1 MFFLPS
7 RQPPCLHEFGWA
19 KLWLAQRTA
28 RSLSYCP
35 IHVCQ
40 GIGNIKSTAS
50 PYGSLVERG
59 IAWPYSA
66 RIPANSISCGS
77 GVICLYK
84 VLARSPVS
92 TLPAPAAPL
101 LFHAPDSTIAG
112 PPWNASCAASRHS
125 SAGAS
130 TEILIKSSGEIL
142 MKSYRVTRLEREMG
156 ISMTGPILC
165 VFEHVQVICTYSHTN
180 HACRTLM
187 SMRKRR
193 PRLALEWILLRRF
206 WRVDSIT
213 KRAAF

>member
-1 MFFLPS
+1 MALLSQNPG
-7 RQPPCLHEFGWA
+7 EFY
-19 KLWLAQRTA
+19 LMRLR
-28 RSLSYCP
+28 
-35 IHVCQ
+35 
-40 GIGNIKSTAS
+40 
-50 PYGSLVERG
+50 
-59 IAWPYSA
+59 
-66 RIPANSISCGS
+66 
-77 GVICLYK
+77 VICLYK

-101 LFHAPDSTIAG
+101 LFPAPDSTIAG
-112 PPWNASCAASRHS
+112 PPWNASCAASEE
-125 SAGAS
+125 AS

-180 HACRTLM
+180 HAYRTLM
-187 SMRKRR
+187 SMRKTR